1 MSVLARQVS
10 EARTVAEKRLHATVA
25 GAARR
30 ADPALPGDLVA
41 TLTTPVGSRFSELE
55 RLRRPPTRTTG
66 TAFARALE
74 RVDEI
79 GAYWLGRLRLSQI
92 PPNRMAALA
101 RYALGS
107 KAPLLERAA
116 EPKRTAMLTAVMRHL
131 ETKAIDE
138 ALDLF
143 QVLMATRLLNTA
155 KRKTEKERLSTLPQL
170 EKASRV
176 LARAAKVLLQ
186 ELELELVEEQETDLD
201 VAALWAA
208 VEEVAPRAAVMS
220 AAATVVTLVPEDENS
235 AEVAMRAALA
245 NRHATVRP
253 FLALLGES
261 KALDAASAGKRV
273 LAGVRGL
280 PALARR
286 KVGVKP
292 LLPREVDDKLV
303 PLAWRK
309 AVYANPDLPQGA
321 VDRDAYVVC
330 VLEQLHRALNNR
342 DMFAAPSHRWSNPR
356 AWLLD
361 GPDLDAVEEDVL
373 AALSLDMPVTEH
385 LAELVRGLDAGW
397 KQLATR
403 PEEAGPAAKVSME
416 VQDDGRVKLNVDKLG
431 ALGEPKS
438 LPGYEALTRARL
450 VHVDQYYL
458 RADTI
463 AAANAALIAA

>member
-1 MSVLARQVS
+1 
-10 EARTVAEKRLHATVA
+10 
-25 GAARR
+25 
-30 ADPALPGDLVA
+30 
-41 TLTTPVGSRFSELE
+41 
-55 RLRRPPTRTTG
+55 
-66 TAFARALE
+66 
-74 RVDEI
+74 
-79 GAYWLGRLRLSQI
+79 
-92 PPNRMAALA
+92 
-101 RYALGS
+101 
-107 KAPLLERAA
+107 
-116 EPKRTAMLTAVMRHL
+116 MLTAVMRQL
-131 ETKAIDE
+131 EAKAIDE

-176 LARAAKVLLQ
+176 LARAAKVLF
-186 ELELELVEEQETDLD
+186 EELVEEQEADLD

-261 KALDAASAGKRV
+261 RALDAASAGKRV

-303 PLAWRK
+303 PPAWRK
-309 AVYANPDLPQGA
+309 AVYAHPDLPQGA

-330 VLEQLHRALNNR
+330 VLEQLHRALNT
-342 DMFAAPSHRWSNPR
+342 ATCSPHRR
-356 AWLLD
+356 
-361 GPDLDAVEEDVL
+361 
-373 AALSLDMPVTEH
+373 T
-385 LAELVRGLDAGW
+385 
-397 KQLATR
+397 
-403 PEEAGPAAKVSME
+403 AGP
-416 VQDDGRVKLNVDKLG
+416 
-431 ALGEPKS
+431 
-438 LPGYEALTRARL
+438 TRA
-450 VHVDQYYL
+450 
-458 RADTI
+458 
-463 AAANAALIAA
+463 